1 MIRVFIV
8 EDHPVVRASLRALL
22 ARETDMTVCGEA
34 SSAREAVDHV
44 AVAAPHVV
52 LIDVSLPDIS
62 GIELA
67 DALHRQAPELVLAM
81 LSGHVER
88 SYVRRALTAG
98 ARGYIVKGDAG
109 ELLDA
114 IRALNRGEPFI
125 SRELGG
131 HGASVA
137 Y

>member
-8 EDHPVVRASLRALL
+8 EDHPVVRVSLRALL
-22 ARETDMTVCGEA
+22 SRETDMTVCGEA
-34 SSAREAVDHV
+34 ASAREAVDHV
-44 AVAAPHVV
+44 SAAAPHVV

-62 GIELA
+62 GIELVE
-67 DALHRQAPELVLAM
+67 ALHRQAPELVLAM

-88 SYVRRALTAG
+88 SYLKGALAAG

-114 IRALNRGEPFI
+114 IRALHRGEQFI

-131 HGASVA
+131 YGLSAPS
-137 Y
+137 